1 VDWQGGMDTSQE
13 KPDLDFVMKTN
24 ALRFDRKPAKM
35 GEDFIFWIPRVYI
48 KNELIDPACEY
59 HVYLVKKAK

>member
-1 VDWQGGMDTSQE
+1 
-13 KPDLDFVMKTN
+13 MKTN

-35 GEDFIFWIPRVYI
+35 GEDFVFWIPRVYI